1 MPFTWDKDRAA
12 KAGSAITIGYQL
24 TVGSTVITPD
34 SVAWS
39 LYDEDGEIVN
49 SREDEAATPGT
60 TTYITLSGADLP
72 ATSDDVLWLTIKVTA
87 TYDSDYGN
95 DLPDVDELTFPVLPM
110 QND

>member
-12 KAGSAITIGYQL
+12 VAGGWIVIGHQC

-34 SVAWS
+34 SVTWS

-49 SREDEAATPGT
+49 SREDEDATPGE
-60 TTYITLSGADLP
+60 TTYITLSGSDLP
-72 ATSDDVLWLTIKVTA
+72 ATSDDVLYLTLKVVAVIDT
-87 TYDSDYGN
+87 DYGN
-95 DLPDVDELTFPVLPM
+95 DLPTPEELTFPVLPL